1 MSKSNESSLA
11 ALRPVEQYVRR
22 QKSATIA
29 DLRSL
34 GLSRPSLYRAIAT
47 LVAQGRLVRVE
58 RGHYELATKTEIDSW
73 VLVQRQYAS
82 GVVCLLSALA
92 FHNLT
97 TQSPREVWLALPKSA
112 WRKPASYPPVRIVY
126 LSGQGFT
133 TGIDEQSRPGGTVRV
148 YSVAKTIADCFKF
161 RHQIGLDIALESL
174 REGWRERRFTLEDLD
189 RMARVCRVQ
198 VVMRPYIEALVA

>member
-11 ALRPVEQYVRR
+11 ALRPVEQYVKR

-29 DLRSL
+29 GLRSL

-58 RGHYELATKTEIDSW
+58 RGLYQPASKIEVDSW
-73 VLVQRQYAS
+73 VVVQRQYTK

-97 TQSPREVWLALPKSA
+97 TQSPREVWA
-112 WRKPASYPPVRIVY
+112 RPA
-126 LSGQGFT
+126 
-133 TGIDEQSRPGGTVRV
+133 E
-148 YSVAKTIADCFKF
+148 K
-161 RHQIGLDIALESL
+161 
-174 REGWRERRFTLEDLD
+174 
-189 RMARVCRVQ
+189 RMAQTGELSAGANRSPFWPRIHY
-198 VVMRPYIEALVA
+198 RYR